1 MTTQKTTRKTRTP
14 AGTAAIKTK
23 KIVKRVKLPPNPFIH
38 EILNLVEEQ
47 KTKAK
52 KIDILREYRDDSLTA
67 ILIWNFDDS
76 VVSAIP
82 EGQVP
87 YKENEVPVGT
97 DHTSLRREWKNL
109 FHFIKGGNDSLSA
122 LRRETMF
129 IQMLEGLHPEEAK
142 IICLVKD
149 KNLNETYNL
158 TQDIIA
164 EAFPDIRWSDRAGQL
179 KLRNQW
185 LHLHGIRKKKML
197 LQNMDVNYLSK
208 MPVKRN

>member
-1 MTTQKTTRKTRTP
+1 MTASTTKKTTTR
-14 AGTAAIKTK
+14 GK
-23 KIVKRVKLPPNPFIH
+23 KVTLPPNPFLN
-38 EILNLVEEQ
+38 EILDYVDSQ

-52 KIDILREYRDDSLTA
+52 KVQALQEYRDDSLTA
-67 ILIWNFDDS
+67 ILIWNFDDR
-76 VVSAIP
+76 VQSAIP

-109 FHFIKGGNDSLSA
+109 YHFIKGGNDELSS

-149 KNLNETYNL
+149 KNLTEKYKL
-158 TQDIIA
+158 TRELVA
-164 EAFPDIRWSDRAGQL
+164 EAFPDIVWGEHRGS
-179 KLRNQW
+179 
-185 LHLHGIRKKKML
+185 
-197 LQNMDVNYLSK
+197 
-208 MPVKRN
+208 

>member
-1 MTTQKTTRKTRTP
+1 MTASTTKTTTRRKKAT
-14 AGTAAIKTK
+14 
-23 KIVKRVKLPPNPFIH
+23 LPPNPFLN
-38 EILNLVEEQ
+38 EILDYVETQ

-52 KIDILREYRDDSLTA
+52 KVQALQEYRDDSLTA
-67 ILIWNFDDS
+67 ILIWNFDDR
-76 VVSAIP
+76 VQSAIP

-109 FHFIKGGNDSLSA
+109 FHFIKGGNDELSS

-149 KNLNETYNL
+149 KNLTEKYKVTREL
-158 TQDIIA
+158 VA
-164 EAFPDIRWSDRAGQL
+164 EAFPDIVWGRYRGS
-179 KLRNQW
+179 
-185 LHLHGIRKKKML
+185 
-197 LQNMDVNYLSK
+197 
-208 MPVKRN
+208 

>member
-1 MTTQKTTRKTRTP
+1 MTASTTKTTTRRKKVT
-14 AGTAAIKTK
+14 
-23 KIVKRVKLPPNPFIH
+23 LPPNPFLN
-38 EILNLVEEQ
+38 EILDYVETQ

-52 KIDILREYRDDSLTA
+52 KVQALQEYRDDSLTA
-67 ILIWNFDDS
+67 ILIWNFDDR
-76 VVSAIP
+76 VQSAIP

-109 FHFIKGGNDSLSA
+109 YHFIKGGNDELSS

-149 KNLNETYNL
+149 KNLAEKYKITREL
-158 TQDIIA
+158 VA
-164 EAFPDIRWSDRAGQL
+164 EAFPDIVWGEHRGS
-179 KLRNQW
+179 
-185 LHLHGIRKKKML
+185 
-197 LQNMDVNYLSK
+197 
-208 MPVKRN
+208 

>member
-1 MTTQKTTRKTRTP
+1 MTTPKTTRKTRTP
-14 AGTAAIKTK
+14 AGSAAIKTK
-23 KIVKRVKLPPNPFIH
+23 KIVKRVELPPNPFIH
-38 EILNLVEEQ
+38 EILNHVEEQ

-52 KIDILREYRDDSLTA
+52 KIAALKEYRDDSLTA

-76 VVSAIP
+76 VVSAVP

-149 KNLNETYNL
+149 KSL
-158 TQDIIA
+158 TEQYKITKDMVA
-164 EAFPDIRWSDRAGQL
+164 EAFPDIRWSDRA
-179 KLRNQW
+179 
-185 LHLHGIRKKKML
+185 
-197 LQNMDVNYLSK
+197 
-208 MPVKRN
+208 